1 MKGRNLSEVT
11 MAGKAQTL
19 TCTFFVGRERVD
31 KLTDDQVNKMAQKIG
46 EAMSSYY
53 TAHPIE
59 YQKIKGK

>member
-1 MKGRNLSEVT
+1 

-31 KLTDDQVNKMAQKIG
+31 KPTDDQVNKMAQKIG